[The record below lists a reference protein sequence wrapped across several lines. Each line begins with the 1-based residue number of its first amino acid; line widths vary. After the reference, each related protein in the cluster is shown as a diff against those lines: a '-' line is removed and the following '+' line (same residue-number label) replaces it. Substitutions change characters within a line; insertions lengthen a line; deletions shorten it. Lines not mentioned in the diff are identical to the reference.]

1 MLLCYNYDINGNRRS
16 KNCIKNGFLDE
27 RQRYKCKDPRFIF
40 LKIDQRQK
48 YTLKDKMKVIKL
60 YLENNGIRS
69 ISRLTGIAPSMVLKW
84 IKKISETI
92 KNQIEEKL
100 KTSEDSLKDIVILEI
115 DELCTYVKKNLKM
128 EENSY
133 LFG

>member
-1 MLLCYNYDINGNRRS
+1 MSEEIICRQCGS

-27 RQRYKCKDPRFIF
+27 RQRYKCKDCHFIF

-48 YTLKDKMKVIKL
+48 YTFKDKMKVIKL

-84 IKKISETI
+84 IKKTSETI

-100 KTSEDSLKDIVILEI
+100 KKENNLEDIVILEI

-128 EENSY
+128 EENS
-133 LFG
+133 